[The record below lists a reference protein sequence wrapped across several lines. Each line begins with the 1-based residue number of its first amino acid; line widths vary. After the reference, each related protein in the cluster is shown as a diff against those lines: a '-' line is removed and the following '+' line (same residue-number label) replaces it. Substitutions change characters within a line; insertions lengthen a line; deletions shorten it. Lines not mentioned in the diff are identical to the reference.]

1 MNIKIGDIVTR
12 PSYQRDLLFRVI
24 AINDSEAG
32 KYATLIGEDVRLIAD
47 APCTDLE
54 VVDAKEQ
61 DQRKKQEEELL
72 ERSLELI
79 QQDYRLVREK
89 TEYSM
94 TNGYSHSHRLFQIP
108 GKVLHVDGDPNYL
121 RKCLLVYEKIGVP
134 VYGVHCVESEMPE
147 KVGKLI
153 EDVRP
158 DILVLTGH
166 DAYSKGKGNKDD
178 LLAYRHSKHYIKT
191 VQEARKRVGN
201 LDQLVIFAGACQ
213 SHFELL
219 IQAGANFASSP
230 SRVNIHA
237 LDPVYVV
244 AKLSFTPFTDRINV
258 WDVLRNTLT
267 GAKGLGGVETKGL
280 LRTGMPYESD
290 E

>member
-12 PSYQRDLLFRVI
+12 PSYDRDLLFRVI
-24 AINDSEAG
+24 AVNEG
-32 KYATLIGEDVRLIAD
+32 EEQYATLIGEDIRLIAD
-47 APCTDLE
+47 APLSDLE
-54 VVDAKEQ
+54 VVDVQEQQRRKEQ
-61 DQRKKQEEELL
+61 EEQLL
-72 ERSLELI
+72 ERSLKLLR
-79 QQDYRLVREK
+79 QDYDLIREK
-89 TEYSM
+89 AEYGM
-94 TNGYSHSHRLFQIP
+94 TNGYNHSHRLFQMP

-121 RKCLLVYEKIGVP
+121 QKCLAVYEKIGVP
-134 VYGVHCVESEMPE
+134 VYGVHCTESEMPNKISALLE
-147 KVGKLI
+147 
-153 EDVRP
+153 EVRP

-166 DAYSKGKGNKDD
+166 DAYSKSKGNKND
-178 LLAYRHSKHYIKT
+178 LLAYRHSKYYVKT
-191 VQEARKRVGN
+191 VYEARRKIAN

-213 SHFELL
+213 SHFEQL

-244 AKLSFTPFTDRINV
+244 AKLSFTPFNDRINV

-267 GAKGLGGVETKGL
+267 GAKGLGGIETRGL
-280 LRTGMPYESD
+280 LRTGMPYEA